1 MRLLAAIA
9 VTVIAFA
16 PPAARAERIVLKAGR
31 LVDPETGTVSANRTI
46 VVEEGLIQEVGAAAA
61 TGGARVIDL
70 SDATVLPGLFDCHTH
85 LCANVPARAGRTL
98 DEMLRDVM
106 TYTSQVPTAFRAL
119 QGAAAAASMLDS
131 GFTTVRDLGN
141 AGLYA
146 DTALRQAVEQGLVR
160 GPTIVNAGRIIAP
173 FGGQFHVSA
182 DRPDLGVPEYIYADS
197 RDEIRKAVREN
208 VHFGAKVIKIVVDDQ
223 PYIYSA
229 DDIRAAVDEAGR
241 AGLKVAAHCVTE
253 PGARNAIE
261 AGVASIEHGTAMPD
275 ALLALARERKVVL
288 VGTDLTPDLLGR
300 MAMSGLYP
308 TMVDRLRRAQ
318 RIGTPMAFGSDVYI
332 EVPGQGRGALAVSLV
347 RTAMEAGITPRLI
360 LQMMT
365 VNAARLLGVDGERG
379 RIAPGLAADLIAVRG
394 NPLENPAA
402 LQDVVFVMKDGR
414 VVKGR

>member
-9 VTVIAFA
+9 ATAIALV
-16 PPAARAERIVLKAGR
+16 PDAARAERIVLKAGR
-31 LVDPETGTVSANRTI
+31 LVDPESGSVSTNRTI
-46 VVEEGLIQEVGAAAA
+46 VVEDGRIREVGGAPGAD
-61 TGGARVIDL
+61 ARVVDL

-85 LCANVPARAGRTL
+85 LCANVPARSRTL

-119 QGAAAAASMLDS
+119 QGAAAAASMLEA

-146 DTALRQAVEQGLVR
+146 DSALRQAVEQRLVP

-173 FGGQFHVSA
+173 FGGQFRVPA
-182 DRPDLGVPEYIYADS
+182 DRADLGVPEYAYADT

-208 VHFGAKVIKIVVDDQ
+208 VHFGARVIKLVVDDQ
-223 PYIYSA
+223 AYIYSA
-229 DDIRAAVDEAGR
+229 DDIRAAVDEAAR

-253 PGARNAIE
+253 AGARNAIE
-261 AGVASIEHGTAMPD
+261 GGVASIEHGTSMTD
-275 ALLALARERKVVL
+275 ALLTLARERKVVL
-288 VGTDLTPDLLGR
+288 VGTDFTPDLLQR
-300 MAMSGLYP
+300 MGMSSLYP
-308 TMVDRLRRAQ
+308 VELDRFRRAQ

-332 EVPGQGRGALAVSLV
+332 DVPGQGRGAMAASLV
-347 RTAMEAGITPRLI
+347 RTAVEAGIAPRLI

-365 VNAARLLGVDGERG
+365 TNAARLLGVDAERG
-379 RIAPGLAADLIAVRG
+379 RIAPGFAADVIAVRG

-402 LQDVVFVMKDGR
+402 LLDVVFVMKDGR

>member
-1 MRLLAAIA
+1 MRLLAALA
-9 VTVIAFA
+9 VTAIVLA
-16 PPAARAERIVLKAGR
+16 PQAARGERILIKAGR
-31 LVDPETGTVSANRTI
+31 LVDPETGTVSTNRTI
-46 VVEEGLIQEVGAAAA
+46 VVDGGRIREIGGAVAAD
-61 TGGARVIDL
+61 GARVIDL

-85 LCANVPARAGRTL
+85 LCANVPARARTL

-106 TYTSQVPTAFRAL
+106 TYASQVPTAFRAL

-146 DTALRQAVEQGLVR
+146 DTALRQAVERGLVP

-173 FGGQFHVSA
+173 FGGQFHVPA
-182 DRPDLGVPEYIYADS
+182 DRPDLGVPEYIYADT

-208 VHFGAKVIKIVVDDQ
+208 VHFGAKVIKLVVDDQ

-229 DDIRAAVDEAGR
+229 DDIRAAVDEAAR

-253 PGARNAIE
+253 AGARNAIE
-261 AGVASIEHGTAMPD
+261 GGVASIEHGTAMSD
-275 ALLALARERKVVL
+275 TLLALARERKVVL
-288 VGTDLTPDLLGR
+288 VGTDFTPDLLGR
-300 MAMSGLYP
+300 MGMSGLYP
-308 TMVDRLRRAQ
+308 TMTDRLRRAQ
-318 RIGTPMAFGSDVYI
+318 RIGTPMAYGSDVFL
-332 EVPGQGRGALAVSLV
+332 EVPGQGRGAVAASLV
-347 RTAMEAGITPRLI
+347 RTAIEAGIAPRLL

-414 VVKGR
+414 VVRGR

>member
-1 MRLLAAIA
+1 
-9 VTVIAFA
+9 
-16 PPAARAERIVLKAGR
+16 
-31 LVDPETGTVSANRTI
+31 
-46 VVEEGLIQEVGAAAA
+46 
-61 TGGARVIDL
+61 
-70 SDATVLPGLFDCHTH
+70 
-85 LCANVPARAGRTL
+85 
-98 DEMLRDVM
+98 MLRDVM
-106 TYTSQVPTAFRAL
+106 TYASQVPTAFRAL

-141 AGLYA
+141 AGRYA
-146 DTALRQAVEQGLVR
+146 DTALRQAVEQGLVP

-182 DRPDLGVPEYIYADS
+182 DRPDLGVPEYIYADT

-208 VHFGAKVIKIVVDDQ
+208 VHFGAKVIKLVVDDQ
-223 PYIYSA
+223 PYVYSA
-229 DDIRAAVDEAGR
+229 DDIRAAVDEAAR
-241 AGLKVAAHCVTE
+241 AGRKVAAHCVTE

-261 AGVASIEHGTAMPD
+261 GGVASVEHGTTMSD

-288 VGTDLTPDLLGR
+288 VGTDFTPDLLGR
-300 MAMSGLYP
+300 MGMSGLYS

-318 RIGTPMAFGSDVYI
+318 RIGTPMAFGSDVFI
-332 EVPGQGRGALAVSLV
+332 EVPGQGRGVLAASLV
-347 RTAMEAGITPRLI
+347 RTAIEAGIAPRLL

>member
-1 MRLLAAIA
+1 MRLLAAVALTTI
-9 VTVIAFA
+9 VLA
-16 PPAARAERIVLKAGR
+16 PLPVRAERIVLKAGR
-31 LVDPETGTVSANRTI
+31 LVDPESGTVSTNRTI
-46 VVEEGLIQEVGAAAA
+46 VVEDGRIREIGGAAPEA
-61 TGGARVIDL
+61 GARVIDL
-70 SDATVLPGLFDCHTH
+70 SDVTVLPGLFDCHTH
-85 LCANVPARAGRTL
+85 LCANVPARARTL

-106 TYTSQVPTAFRAL
+106 TYASQVPTAFRAL
-119 QGAAAAASMLDS
+119 QGAASAASMLES

-146 DTALRQAVEQGLVR
+146 DTALRQAVEQGLVP

-173 FGGQFHVSA
+173 FGGQFRVSA
-182 DRPDLGVPEYIYADS
+182 DRPDLGVPEYIYADT

-208 VHFGAKVIKIVVDDQ
+208 VHFGAKVIKLVVDDQ

-229 DDIRAAVDEAGR
+229 DDIRAAVDEAAR

-253 PGARNAIE
+253 PGARNALE
-261 AGVASIEHGTAMPD
+261 GGVASIEHGTAMPD
-275 ALLALARERKVVL
+275 TLLALARERKVVL
-288 VGTDLTPDLLGR
+288 VGTDFTPDLIGR
-300 MAMSGLYP
+300 MGMTGLYP
-308 TMVDRLRRAQ
+308 TMVDRFRRAQ

-332 EVPGQGRGALAVSLV
+332 DVPGQGRGVLAASLV
-347 RTAMEAGITPRLI
+347 RTAIDAGIAPRLI

-379 RIAPGLAADLIAVRG
+379 AIAPGYFADIIAVRG
-394 NPLENPAA
+394 NPLENAAA

>member
-1 MRLLAAIA
+1 MRLLAALA
-9 VTVIAFA
+9 VTAFVLT
-16 PPAARAERIVLKAGR
+16 PQETRAERIVLKAGR
-31 LVDPETGTVSANRTI
+31 LVDPESGTVAAKRTI
-46 VVEEGLIQEVGAAAA
+46 VVENGRIQEIGDAAAA
-61 TGGARVIDL
+61 DGARVIDL

-85 LCANVPARAGRTL
+85 LCANVPARARTL

-106 TYTSQVPTAFRAL
+106 TYVSQVPTAFRAL
-119 QGAAAAASMLDS
+119 QGAASAASMLDS

-146 DTALRQAVEQGLVR
+146 DTALRQAVEQGLVT

-173 FGGQFHVSA
+173 FGGQFRVSA
-182 DRPDLGVPEYIYADS
+182 DRPGLGIPEYIYADT

-208 VHFGAKVIKIVVDDQ
+208 VHFGAKVIKLVVDDQ

-229 DDIRAAVDEAGR
+229 DDIRAAVDEAAR

-261 AGVASIEHGTAMPD
+261 GGVASIEHGTAMPD

-288 VGTDLTPDLLGR
+288 VGTDFTPDLLGR
-300 MAMSGLYP
+300 MGMTGLYP
-308 TMVDRLRRAQ
+308 TMMDRFRRAQ

-332 EVPGQGRGALAVSLV
+332 EVPGQGRGALAASLV
-347 RTAMEAGITPRLI
+347 RTAIDAGIAPRLI

-365 VNAARLLGVDGERG
+365 VNAARLLGVDGVRG
-379 RIAPGLAADLIAVRG
+379 AIAPGLAADLIAVRG